1 MPIRS
6 KTVAAL
12 VLVLSVFTLVL
23 NGCTKADPSVH
34 AAVPVVPAPET
45 LVRLTFLV
53 TGAENGYL
61 LPTASQTTGGP
72 THGGAAEMLGRWVT
86 LEGHCAGPLGTD
98 GAAACDQ
105 GNTVVVSTGDNANG
119 QAISSYFKGES
130 TAQVMRHMG
139 YAASALGNRE
149 LDWSREQFLKN
160 AATGGYPYL
169 AANLEATD
177 PESKKLGLAP
187 YRIITRQGVTIG
199 LIGLSSHK
207 ATLTPMPGRMAGVTW
222 EKEESALARV
232 VPAVKAAGAQVI
244 AIVSDGC
251 LEDLAPLFEGH
262 EPWQVAFV
270 AGRKCDAPFAESV
283 AATRMV
289 YPGRHFNEYVRVA
302 VMLDVSK
309 PVGQQLIS
317 STSKN
322 VEVINDGTPA
332 PEPQVKE
339 IVGQWQA
346 KLDAE
351 LGGSI
356 GFTKTGLDQESAEMS
371 TWLTTALK
379 EQTKTDIAL
388 INRKGVRQS
397 LPPGPM
403 TKATIYDLAPF
414 ENQVVLL
421 KLTGAQVLSAL
432 SNVQA
437 RVAGLKPKGET
448 FIDAKG
454 APLDLKK
461 TYSVATLDYL
471 YLGGD
476 GFTLNQA
483 DPHPTMTSS
492 SWQSVLIAWTT
503 AQKTDE
509 TKPLEAHIKVK

>member
-1 MPIRS
+1 
-6 KTVAAL
+6 
-12 VLVLSVFTLVL
+12 
-23 NGCTKADPSVH
+23 
-34 AAVPVVPAPET
+34 
-45 LVRLTFLV
+45 
-53 TGAENGYL
+53 
-61 LPTASQTTGGP
+61 
-72 THGGAAEMLGRWVT
+72 
-86 LEGHCAGPLGTD
+86 
-98 GAAACDQ
+98 
-105 GNTVVVSTGDNANG
+105 
-119 QAISSYFKGES
+119 
-130 TAQVMRHMG
+130 
-139 YAASALGNRE
+139 
-149 LDWSREQFLKN
+149 
-160 AATGGYPYL
+160 
-169 AANLEATD
+169 
-177 PESKKLGLAP
+177 
-187 YRIITRQGVTIG
+187 
-199 LIGLSSHK
+199 
-207 ATLTPMPGRMAGVTW
+207 
-222 EKEESALARV
+222 
-232 VPAVKAAGAQVI
+232 
-244 AIVSDGC
+244 
-251 LEDLAPLFEGH
+251 
-262 EPWQVAFV
+262 
-270 AGRKCDAPFAESV
+270 
-283 AATRMV
+283 
-289 YPGRHFNEYVRVA
+289 VA
-302 VMLDVSK
+302 VTLDVSK